1 MNNHWPAATRPA
13 CIYIPVIAI
22 IIITGWLISANSLQA
37 PFTFDDVPNIVE
49 NPFTRMTAFNA
60 EQLHRGSQGPSAV
73 RPVAYLSFAGNYFLG
88 GYDTFGYHL
97 INIIIHLINALLIFV
112 ITRYTLALSGPGN
125 ILIPLLAALLWLA
138 HPVHTQSVTYIVQ
151 RINSLSSL
159 FYLLSLALY
168 IRGRM
173 WQRFSTGYLQPT
185 ALFVLCLVSGVLA
198 LFTKQIAA
206 TLPLMIFAYEWY
218 FLQKLDRTWL
228 KKQLPWIGLVILS
241 VLLITA
247 IYLGTSPVDKLL
259 SSYETQDFTPA
270 QRLLTEPMVVVYYLS
285 LLAWPH
291 PGRLILDYDFP
302 VATGLGTP
310 PVSGLALL
318 ALAALVVLAIYAAR
332 RHRLLSFTVVWFLG
346 TLVIESSVIG
356 LALIFEHRTYL
367 PSVFPAVAVAYL
379 AGRAIKPRP
388 LAMGLLIAAI
398 ALGGFWT
405 RQRNQTW
412 ADQTLLWQ
420 DVVHKSPDKAR
431 PWLSC
436 GKTLYESGQLEESLN
451 YFKKA
456 ASLDP
461 DYAEAY
467 SNIGGVLLSLKQP
480 REAVSHLE
488 RALAIDPDL
497 SQALINLGIAYK
509 KIGKPDQALQSFQK
523 NINLSGVKNYLHLA
537 FFHIGDIYMEQD
549 NLEEAARYFKKAVR
563 RLPSYQ
569 EARLNLGVV
578 LQRQGQIDPALK
590 HYHQVVGQE
599 KSTVQTLN
607 GRATPP
613 DNKKITAQALNNL
626 GNAYIQKGR
635 TEQALASFRQALE
648 IKPDYRE
655 ARDNL
660 AKVKAI
666 EKEYGPVINQL
677 KNEAARQPDNARILY
692 RLGRA
697 YQSLGMTWQ
706 ARRQYE
712 KALSIDP
719 EMAPC
724 LNDLAGLYL
733 DFHQL
738 DKATRA
744 MKKLTRLRPDNPTV
758 FYNLACLQAR
768 RNETDAAVTA
778 LKNAVDK
785 GYHNW
790 SHLQSDPDLKNIH
803 STDYYK
809 ELVRENE
816 KSTTD

>member
-1 MNNHWPAATRPA
+1 MKNQPPTEISA
-13 CIYIPVIAI
+13 YIFIMAVMI
-22 IIITGWLISANSLQA
+22 IIITGWLISANSLRA
-37 PFTFDDVPNIVE
+37 PFVFDDAPNIVE

-431 PWLSC
+431 PWNGLGQARQESGRLKEALSC
-436 GKTLYESGQLEESLN
+436 FE
-451 YFKKA
+451 KA
-456 ASLDP
+456 VALDP
-461 DYAEAY
+461 DYAEAHN
-467 SNIGGVLLSLKQP
+467 NIGGTLLDMGRPERAREHLRKALNINPEHYQALSNMGIACQHLGDFEKAVQYYRQSLSIYADYASAHNNLGNVLLRQGKIA
-480 REAVSHLE
+480 EATYHFKKALQVKPDYAEAYNNLGLAMNQQGRVERAIACHRKALDLAPAYANAHFNLGTLFFQKKDLE
-488 RALAIDPDL
+488 RAEYHL
-497 SQALINLGIAYK
+497 K
-509 KIGKPDQALQSFQK
+509 K
-523 NINLSGVKNYLHLA
+523 
-537 FFHIGDIYMEQD
+537 
-549 NLEEAARYFKKAVR
+549 
-563 RLPSYQ
+563 
-569 EARLNLGVV
+569 
-578 LQRQGQIDPALK
+578 
-590 HYHQVVGQE
+590 
-599 KSTVQTLN
+599 TVTYDSESLL
-607 GRATPP
+607 
-613 DNKKITAQALNNL
+613 ALNNL
-626 GNAYIQKGR
+626 ATIRVMRKQYQ
-635 TEQALASFRQALE
+635 
-648 IKPDYRE
+648 P
-655 ARDNL
+655 
-660 AKVKAI
+660 AI
-666 EKEYGPVINQL
+666 ETLRQL
-677 KNEAARQPDNARILY
+677 AA
-692 RLGRA
+692 
-697 YQSLGMTWQ
+697 
-706 ARRQYE
+706 
-712 KALSIDP
+712 K
-719 EMAPC
+719 
-724 LNDLAGLYL
+724 
-733 DFHQL
+733 
-738 DKATRA
+738 
-744 MKKLTRLRPDNPTV
+744 RPDNPKV
-758 FYNLACLQAR
+758 YYNLACVYSLM
-768 RNETDAAVTA
+768 
-778 LKNAVDK
+778 
-785 GYHNW
+785 
-790 SHLQSDPDLKNIH
+790 
-803 STDYYK
+803 
-809 ELVRENE
+809 NE
-816 KSTTD
+816 KKLALDHLEKAVALGYNNWRHLRNDSDLDNIRPENRFQKLLPAE